1 MLRICVSPVFALM
14 LLCFCYVMMGGDTSD
29 GGGKCALTKKCP
41 GYGACQW
48 WWETCEKTV
57 FIAKTNPGSKK
68 NVYFLFQA
76 SNKTTAFMIRSA
88 VASATASAVSLP
100 EATKKEADEEDRRRK
115 EKT

>member
-1 MLRICVSPVFALM
+1 MAVVNARLQKMSGIWSVPVVVGNLCKDCFHSEDQSRI
-14 LLCFCYVMMGGDTSD
+14 
-29 GGGKCALTKKCP
+29 
-41 GYGACQW
+41 Q
-48 WWETCEKTV
+48 
-57 FIAKTNPGSKK
+57 K